1 MCIRDSKKIGKIIE
15 DTQKNL
21 SSQNEMDEDE
31 KRLELRVLMQM
42 QKERNEI
49 ARMLNNVILP

>member
-1 MCIRDSKKIGKIIE
+1 MRFKLKKIGKIIE

-31 KRLELRVLMQM
+31 KRLELRVLMQ
-42 QKERNEI
+42 QKRSIEI

>member
-1 MCIRDSKKIGKIIE
+1 MRFKLKKIGKIIE